1 MQWWGDNRLRA
12 MAGAL
17 CAVTVV
23 CHGTPAAAA
32 ILPNLSSGSSQDA
45 QEAADLADA
54 HSDLS
59 VQRALSAMPVKAAGD
74 KAAASEPRAT
84 ASQGASP
91 SALQKPA
98 TPASAS
104 ASAPR
109 TPGETLQKTAK
120 DLAVDAKQL
129 LSTEFGSDKT
139 ADPNAEG
146 NVLRRR
152 TNGET
157 SAEENPHSTPRSAE
171 QSHLDE
177 EQASFLASA
186 LVREVTPWAVGAA
199 LLLACAQGVRALLA
213 YGRRKAERKRRHRKS
228 SGSRNARR

>member
-146 NVLRRR
+146 NVRRCCWPAR
-152 TNGET
+152 
-157 SAEENPHSTPRSAE
+157 R
-171 QSHLDE
+171 
-177 EQASFLASA
+177 
-186 LVREVTPWAVGAA
+186 
-199 LLLACAQGVRALLA
+199 ACARCWPMAAARPSVNAGTVNPAARETPGA
-213 YGRRKAERKRRHRKS
+213 S
-228 SGSRNARR
+228 SVASTGSQQVLRTVKICK

>member
-45 QEAADLADA
+45 QEATDLADA

-139 ADPNAEG
+139 ADPNAEAMCCAAAPMARPAQKRTPTARRVRP
-146 NVLRRR
+146 NKAIWTRNRRR
-152 TNGET
+152 FWHRLW
-157 SAEENPHSTPRSAE
+157 SAR
-171 QSHLDE
+171 
-177 EQASFLASA
+177 
-186 LVREVTPWAVGAA
+186 
-199 LLLACAQGVRALLA
+199 
-213 YGRRKAERKRRHRKS
+213 
-228 SGSRNARR
+228 